1 MPEVRRQ
8 AGANVTLAMGIN
20 SGGYKLLLLL
30 HILSIVIGIGGVTL
44 NGVFGREAKQRQGPE
59 GRAITEA
66 VEYVSRIAHYV
77 IYLIPVF
84 GILLVLSSDDIY
96 EFSDT
101 WVWLS
106 IVLYLIALGVSHG
119 VLTRNTRLMIMLMRD
134 MEATPP
140 TGGGPPPQVAQLE
153 RLGRMQGIG
162 GGTLHLL
169 LVALLALMIWKPG
182 G

>member
-1 MPEVRRQ
+1 
-8 AGANVTLAMGIN
+8 MGIN

-30 HILSIVIGIGGVTL
+30 HILAVVIGIGGVSL

-66 VEYVSRIAHYV
+66 VEYVTRIASYV

-84 GILLVLSSDDIY
+84 GILLVLASDDVF
-96 EFSDT
+96 EFSDA
-101 WVWLS
+101 WIWLS
-106 IVLYLIALGVSHG
+106 MLLYIVAVGVSHG
-119 VLTRNTRLMIMLMRD
+119 VLIRNTRLMIMLMRD
-134 MEATPP
+134 LEATPP
-140 TGGGPPPQVAQLE
+140 TPGAGGPPPQVAELE
-153 RLGRMQGIG
+153 RLGRMQGMA

-169 LVALLALMIWKPG
+169 LVALIALMIWKPG